1 LTTSAQHVDTA
12 EGAALIRKALKKAF
26 PKTQFSVRISRYSMG
41 SSVDVRWTNGPS
53 QRLVGAVL
61 APFETKHFDG
71 IDDSTRFTS
80 CWLTYGDEVRGAKPI
95 EGLSRE
101 IYFSF
106 YLHTTRNWSPGFAQK
121 LFAQVGRFYGVRP
134 PMVQEYEPDRWE
146 LAAGFDGHRMIGHG
160 KIDVPD
166 ESWFQAVRRAAD
178 DRTRYE
184 VAP

>member
-1 LTTSAQHVDTA
+1 MEAGATPRATGKSGSSSERGRKRRSQFRPHHHPQQGEKLTTSAQHVDTA

-80 CWLTYGDEVRGAKPI
+80 CWLTYGDEVRGAQPI

-106 YLHTTRNWSPGFAQK
+106 YLP
-121 LFAQVGRFYGVRP
+121 
-134 PMVQEYEPDRWE
+134 
-146 LAAGFDGHRMIGHG
+146 
-160 KIDVPD
+160 
-166 ESWFQAVRRAAD
+166 
-178 DRTRYE
+178 
-184 VAP
+184 